1 MINTA
6 DERHAGMMPR
16 PMSRHERLIGTLLNN
31 DLVDIKACE
40 HRAIYRHVEHLQQRG
55 YGRCHAMTLAAVK
68 FSCSYQKVRN
78 IIYDMRHSKS
88 SNLNNMN
95 STIKIKN
102 DVDCTTIDIE
112 GTIGLSEEWQFD
124 NPESRVATY
133 ERFRERVS
141 QIADIRNADIIVN
154 IRSTGGDVNDAILI
168 YEALRAT
175 GAHITTRCYGYT
187 ASAATIVA
195 QAASEGCREVAPSTL
210 YLIHNSLCS
219 TEGNAEELQAE
230 VEMLRET
237 DSRLAEIYATRSGRS
252 VEEIAALMAENG
264 GRGRW
269 LSPSEAL
276 AEGLVDRV
284 ISGAGV
290 EQSPTLVERTRE
302 GVKALLRAIGIE
314 GVDETPSPEA
324 DINYIPREH
333 DNDALPKASA
343 TASMVA
349 LDEGQRGAEPTKLKS
364 VEDPSP
370 VAAPVNVRDRAYAE
384 DARSIRY
391 R

>member
-1 MINTA
+1 MNSPTP
-6 DERHAGMMPR
+6 ECYTLGTHPPR
-16 PMSRHERLIGTLLNN
+16 PLGRYERLIGELLNHN
-31 DLVDIKACE
+31 LVDIKACE
-40 HRAIYRHVEHLQQRG
+40 REAIYHHFDMLQRRG
-55 YGRCHAMTLAAVK
+55 YGRCHAMTLTSGL
-68 FSCSYQKVRN
+68 FNCSYQKVRN
-78 IIYDMRHSKS
+78 TIYNMEHNR
-88 SNLNNMN
+88 LNNKKMN
-95 STIKIKN
+95 SQIKIKN
-102 DVDCTTIDIE
+102 DVDCTIIDIE

-141 QIADIRNADIIVN
+141 EIADIKNSAIIVN

-195 QAASEGCREVAPSTL
+195 QAASEGYREIATSTL

-252 VEEIAALMAENG
+252 VEEMATLMAENG

-284 ISGAGV
+284 ISSTT
-290 EQSPTLVERTRE
+290 ESPSIVERSKQ
-302 GVKALLRAIGIE
+302 GVKALLKAIGIDANAE
-314 GVDETPSPEA
+314 KPSPED
-324 DINYIPREH
+324 DINYIPRDRE
-333 DNDALPKASA
+333 ASPLPKAS
-343 TASMVA
+343 TSHSLVA
-349 LDEGQRGAEPTKLKS
+349 LDEGQKRVKATTLKS

-370 VAAPVNVRDRAYAE
+370 TEAPSHPRDNAYHR
-384 DARSIRY
+384 DAQALRSR
-391 R
+391 

>member
-1 MINTA
+1 MA
-6 DERHAGMMPR
+6 
-16 PMSRHERLIGTLLNN
+16 
-31 DLVDIKACE
+31 
-40 HRAIYRHVEHLQQRG
+40 
-55 YGRCHAMTLAAVK
+55 LAAVK
-68 FSCSYQKVRN
+68 FCCSYQKIRN
-78 IIYDMRHSKS
+78 VIYDTEHSKS
-88 SNLNNMN
+88 NIMN

-124 NPESRVATY
+124 NPDSRVATY

-141 QIADIRNADIIVN
+141 QIADIKNSAIVVN
-154 IRSTGGDVNDAILI
+154 IRSTGGDVNDALLI

-252 VEEIAALMAENG
+252 VEEVAALMSENG

-269 LSPSEAL
+269 LSPAEAI

-284 ISGAGV
+284 ISENPPV
-290 EQSPTLVERTRE
+290 ESPTLVERTKQ

-314 GVDETPSPEA
+314 GVDEAPLPEA
-324 DINYIPREH
+324 DVNYIPREY
-333 DNDALPKASA
+333 DRDALPTASA
-343 TASMVA
+343 SASLVA
-349 LDEGQRGAEPTKLKS
+349 LDEGQKSATATTLKS

-370 VAAPVNVRDRAYAE
+370 VAAPVNMRDKAYAE
-384 DARSIRY
+384 DARAIRY

>member
-1 MINTA
+1 MALTSGLFN
-6 DERHAGMMPR
+6 
-16 PMSRHERLIGTLLNN
+16 
-31 DLVDIKACE
+31 
-40 HRAIYRHVEHLQQRG
+40 
-55 YGRCHAMTLAAVK
+55 
-68 FSCSYQKVRN
+68 CSYQKVRN
-78 IIYDMRHSKS
+78 TIYDMERHK
-88 SNLNNMN
+88 LNNKAMN
-95 STIKIKN
+95 SQIKIKN
-102 DVDCTTIDIE
+102 EVDCTTIDIE

-141 QIADIRNADIIVN
+141 EIADIKNQSIIVN

-195 QAASEGCREVAPSTL
+195 QAASEGCREVATSTL

-219 TEGNAEELQAE
+219 TEGNADELQAE

-237 DSRLAEIYATRSGRS
+237 DSRLAEIYALRSGRS
-252 VEEIAALMAENG
+252 IEEMALLMAENG

-284 ISGAGV
+284 MGSTA
-290 EQSPTLVERTRE
+290 ESPSLVERSKQ
-302 GVKALLRAIGIE
+302 GVKALLKAIGI
-314 GVDETPSPEA
+314 DADAQRPAPE
-324 DINYIPREH
+324 DDVNYIPRERELSP
-333 DNDALPKASA
+333 LPRASA
-343 TASMVA
+343 THSAVA
-349 LDEGQRGAEPTKLKS
+349 LDEGQKRVKATALKE

-370 VAAPVNVRDRAYAE
+370 TESPTNPRDNAYRR
-384 DARSIRY
+384 DAQAIRSR
-391 R
+391 